1 LSILGL
7 IFGLLYAKIFEVM
20 ATLFL
25 IIVFLLYI
33 GLGVPD
39 SSFGTA
45 IPAMWAELNLPL
57 SLASVVS
64 LVISVGTTISA
75 FFSFKLTNKFGTGI
89 VVAISTFTTALT
101 LLGFSLTNSFYFT
114 LLLAFPLGL
123 GAGAI
128 DSAINGFIASHYSSS
143 VMSFL
148 HCFYGIGVF
157 ITPFLFSF
165 TLKNN
170 NDWRLGYEFIFYI
183 QLALGI
189 LSLVAIPMWKKV
201 ANAKLKL
208 NEEIIPLNLSY
219 KRMAKSSP
227 VRFMWIAFFSTCAL
241 EFTCDVWGT
250 SFLVS
255 LGMSES
261 LSARF
266 ISFYFVGITLS
277 RIISGI
283 LNAKFPFKNVIA
295 IGYFV
300 MAIGVI
306 TLFLPLSPLL
316 KGVAI
321 FLIGLGN
328 GQTFPNLTFSAPYFF
343 GKNAVPA
350 LISSQMVASNL
361 GILIIPPLFGVV
373 AQKFSVKL
381 FPYFLIVLLVFLIL
395 STLIYFK
402 KPKTDFNDLQNN

>member
-1 LSILGL
+1 
-7 IFGLLYAKIFEVM
+7 M

-33 GLGVPD
+33 GLGIPD

-45 IPAMWAELNLPL
+45 IPAMWAELNLPI

-64 LVISVGTTISA
+64 LVISIGTTISA
-75 FFSFKLTNKFGTGI
+75 FFSFKLTKKFGTGTI
-89 VVAISTFTTALT
+89 VAISTFITAISLI
-101 LLGFSLTNSFYFT
+101 GFSVTNSFYFT
-114 LLLAFPLGL
+114 LFLAFPLGL

-128 DSAINGFIASHYSSS
+128 DSAINGFIASNYSSS
-143 VMSFL
+143 IMSFL

-170 NDWRLGYEFIFYI
+170 NNWRLGYQLIFYI
-183 QLALGI
+183 QLALAI
-189 LSLVAIPMWKKV
+189 LSIIAIPMWKKV
-201 ANAKLKL
+201 AKCKL
-208 NEEIIPLNLSY
+208 NSTDDIIPLNLSY
-219 KRMAKSSP
+219 KRMAKSSS

-250 SFLVS
+250 SYLVFLG
-255 LGMSES
+255 LSEAI
-261 LSARF
+261 SARF
-266 ISFYFVGITLS
+266 ISFYFIGITLS
-277 RIISGI
+277 RFISGI
-283 LNAKFPFKNVIA
+283 INAKFPFKNVII
-295 IGYFV
+295 IGYAV
-300 MAIGVI
+300 MTVGVI
-306 TLFLPLSPLL
+306 MLFLPVPALI
-316 KGVAI
+316 KGMAI

-328 GQTFPNLTFSAPYFF
+328 GQTFPNLTFSAPHFF

-381 FPYFLIVLLVFLIL
+381 FPYFLIVLLVLLIL
-395 STLIYFK
+395 STLTYFK
-402 KPKTDFNDLQNN
+402 KPKTNFNDDLQNN